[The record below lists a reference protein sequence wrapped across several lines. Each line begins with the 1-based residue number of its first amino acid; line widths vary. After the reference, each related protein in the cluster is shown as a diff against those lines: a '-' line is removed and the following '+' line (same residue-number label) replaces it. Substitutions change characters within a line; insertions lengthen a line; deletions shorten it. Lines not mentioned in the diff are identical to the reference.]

1 MNITK
6 FRVRNKQTNGQP
18 SFRARRKQTNGQ
30 PSFRARRKQTNG
42 QPSFRT
48 SNQQRN
54 GQPPSR
60 RKKPKNPIKPLSRWH
75 PNLRKIVDCTVI
87 AGSVLLCLFLLPN
100 RFPGMELVGIT
111 ANWLLI
117 WVVAWS
123 VKRSAFQG
131 AFAGIVLGLL
141 QDAMTSSEPTHALSL
156 GIVGFLIGLFQKQ
169 RFIQEDFISI
179 ALIVFVMAI
188 LADTIFALQIIVQGT
203 AHPDVIWAYYKKVT
217 LASAILSS
225 LWAPVVYY
233 PLNRWW
239 QQLKLAEQSS

>member
-1 MNITK
+1 MKIPK
-6 FRVRNKQTNGQP
+6 FRERERKKQTNGL
-18 SFRARRKQTNGQ
+18 
-30 PSFRARRKQTNG
+30 
-42 QPSFRT
+42 
-48 SNQQRN
+48 
-54 GQPPSR
+54 PPSR
-60 RKKPKNPIKPLSRWH
+60 LKKPKKNQTSGLPPSRKPKRAKKSIKPLSRWH
-75 PNLRKIVDCTVI
+75 PRVLQMTDWGII
-87 AGSVLLCLFLLPN
+87 AASVLLCLFLLPN
-100 RFPGMELVGIT
+100 RFPGMELLGIG

-141 QDAMTSSEPTHALSL
+141 QDAMTSPQPTHAIGL

-179 ALIVFVMAI
+179 ALIVFVMAM
-188 LADTIFALQIIVQGT
+188 LSDTIFALQLIAAGT
-203 AHPDVIWAYYKKVT
+203 ASSDVIWAYYKKVT